1 MHSICW
7 DELSN
12 LVVKY
17 ETTGDSRGADYDI
30 PEFLKEAGF
39 VLRDKNNGVETYV
52 FTKTADPVKTGKT
65 INWTVEKFERVFGG
79 PDALDVCPQ
88 LQMAA
93 IRNCMTVS
101 KDILSINTQNHNS

>member
-1 MHSICW
+1 M
-7 DELSN
+7 
-12 LVVKY
+12 
-17 ETTGDSRGADYDI
+17 TGDYENDEDI
-30 PEFLKEAGF
+30 KMWMYEASY
-39 VLRDKNNGVETYV
+39 VLRAENNGVKTYV

-65 INWTVEKFERVFGG
+65 INWTIEKFAKVFGG

-101 KDILSINTQNHNS
+101 KAILSINTQNHNS